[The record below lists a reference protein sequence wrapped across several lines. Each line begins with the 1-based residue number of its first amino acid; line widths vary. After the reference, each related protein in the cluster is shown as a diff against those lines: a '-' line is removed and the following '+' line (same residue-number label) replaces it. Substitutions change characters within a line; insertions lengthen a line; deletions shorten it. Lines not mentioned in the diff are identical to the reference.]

1 MLSINDSFKSRQELL
16 DALTK
21 HISLEKYSYYLK
33 ETPKHIKLVCKGKA
47 AFYCEAQIIAI
58 NKKRDSLFQI
68 RKIRPHHKCPTSYH
82 SNKNYLREEISKIK
96 EYKNIQEL
104 VEKLPAKISYLTAW
118 KTLTGREETTYKYKP
133 LEHDEIRNE
142 MIDNN
147 QDFYLD
153 DDSDCYDEPPEL
165 HSETLLTVKKEFKEK
180 NPESIN
186 LISGNLKKEEE
197 ENKENEEKKDKIK
210 KIKLPTLDYNSSDAS
225 FYFSFPSTINLL
237 RNIIDLKIYL
247 RKKGCVIYGIGYDP
261 HDKPIPVSV
270 LVSEMNVSESLEVF
284 FNFEKETQ
292 KKCKNELFYFCDYEI
307 NLVKKLQSLKVNFFI
322 KSRSII
328 KKIGKDDLEKTF
340 KALNYEKEPL
350 SELSWIDPKNYLVL
364 LNPPFFGLNNFGE
377 VDVEFIYYSIYNTT
391 YIDCI
396 LAIIKFI
403 SDYYAEI
410 LTKSNEVKF
419 GNNVNYRL
427 ERNIKNKII
436 DEHVVDPSKMTC
448 TCGRF
453 QAFMIPCIHA
463 CAITKDPINFV
474 SNIYNMEIMKDLL
487 LIKPIFELATKY
499 QADRFLLRRGPGRP
513 KKSQGIPEKKV

>member
-1 MLSINDSFKSRQELL
+1 MLSVNDSFKSRQELL
-16 DALTK
+16 EALTR

-68 RKIRPHHKCPTSYH
+68 KKIKPQHKCPTTYH
-82 SNKNYLREEISKIK
+82 TNKNYLNDEIGKIK
-96 EYKNIQEL
+96 EYRNIQEL
-104 VEKLPAKISYLTAW
+104 VDKLPARVSYLTAW
-118 KTLTGREETTYKYKP
+118 KTVTGKEETTYKYKP
-133 LEHDEIRNE
+133 LELDEIRSE

-153 DDSDCYDEPPEL
+153 DDSDCYDEPPEI
-165 HSETLLTVKKEFKEK
+165 HSEALLTVKKEFKER
-180 NPESIN
+180 NPEVIN
-186 LISGNLKKEEE
+186 LISGSLKKEEE
-197 ENKENEEKKDKIK
+197 ENKENEEKKEKAK
-210 KIKLPTLDYNSSDAS
+210 KLKVQSLDLISSDAA
-225 FYFSFPSTINLL
+225 FYFSFPSTLKLL
-237 RNIIDLKIYL
+237 RNIIDLKVYL

-270 LVSEMNVSESLEVF
+270 LVSEMNVTESIEVF
-284 FNFEKETQ
+284 FSFEKELQ
-292 KKCKNELFYFCDYEI
+292 KKIKNQIFYFCDYEPSLI
-307 NLVKKLQSLKVNFFI
+307 KKLQSLKVNFFV

-328 KKIGKDDLEKTF
+328 KKIGRENVEQMF
-340 KALNYEKEPL
+340 KALNYEKEPIT
-350 SELSWIDPKNYLVL
+350 ELSWLDPKNYLTL

-377 VDVEFIYYSIYNTT
+377 VDIEFIYYSIYNTT

-403 SDYYAEI
+403 SDYYSE
-410 LTKSNEVKF
+410 LVTKSSEIKF

-427 ERNIKNKII
+427 EKNIKQKRI
-436 DEHVVDPSKMTC
+436 DEHVVDLNKMTC
-448 TCGRF
+448 SCGRF
-453 QAFMIPCIHA
+453 QNFLIPCIHA

-474 SNIYNMEIMKDLL
+474 SSLYNMEIMKDLVVL
-487 LIKPIFELATKY
+487 MPIFELSTKY

-513 KKSQGIPEKKV
+513 KKSQGLLDKK